1 MSVLTRL
8 IRRITVAPDRTTQ
21 QRIVRRAMIVWRAR
35 NPDRWPTI
43 REIAQQAQ
51 LGHGQVLV
59 ALRAME
65 RRNKV
70 RVDAGKWVLLDAS
83 PE

>member
-1 MSVLTRL
+1 MSIVRRI

-21 QRIVRRAMIVWRAR
+21 QRIVRRAMIVWRDR
-35 NPDRWPTI
+35 NPDRWPNI

-65 RRNKV
+65 RRNAV
-70 RVDAGKWVLLDAS
+70 RVDNGRWVLLDAT